1 MPLLFEDCAFDE
13 VHWCAPTLAPAE
25 AWAEIR
31 RVLRPTGLVQ
41 VAAGLPHPPESFA
54 PVDAAPGEED
64 DAPDLYHV
72 VEERVAAAK
81 MEL

>member
-1 MPLLFEDCAFDE
+1 MRAD
-13 VHWCAPTLAPAE
+13 
-25 AWAEIR
+25 
-31 RVLRPTGLVQ
+31 
-41 VAAGLPHPPESFA
+41 AGLPHPPESFA